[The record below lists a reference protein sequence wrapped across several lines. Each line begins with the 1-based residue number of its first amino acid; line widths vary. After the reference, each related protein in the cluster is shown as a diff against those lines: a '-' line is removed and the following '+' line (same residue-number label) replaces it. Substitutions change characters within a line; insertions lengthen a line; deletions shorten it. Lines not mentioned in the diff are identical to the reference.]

1 MRARDHDLAE
11 LVKTAGKKNLTE
23 KKKLSKRRLD
33 EKDIFSARVIMIT
46 SHFGLK
52 RDRLEALI
60 GEFIVMSLFT
70 FLLISI
76 RSNP

>member
-46 SHFGLK
+46 SYFGLK
-52 RDRLEALI
+52 SDRLEALI